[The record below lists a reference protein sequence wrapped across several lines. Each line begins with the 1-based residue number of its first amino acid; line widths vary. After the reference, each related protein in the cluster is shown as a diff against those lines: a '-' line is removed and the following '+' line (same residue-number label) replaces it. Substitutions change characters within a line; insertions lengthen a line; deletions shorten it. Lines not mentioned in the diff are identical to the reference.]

1 MGGEKL
7 YVLTSADDVAEAF
20 KNTDS
25 LEFDGFIADMLL
37 SFGATSSG
45 VGKMFHH
52 PSRGGSGY
60 PVGGMNSRS
69 KSLAHLSEDLYKQQ
83 LLPGER
89 LDKLAGR
96 LIGSID
102 EALQWEKMPHLY
114 YPQSFSR
121 EMNISLM
128 KWCGDILIDAAIT
141 ALFGPR
147 IYQINP
153 NIAQDFFDF
162 NEDAWKLLF
171 RYPRIAARKMY
182 TAKKNLIDAFEI
194 YFRLP
199 KEERKDSAWL
209 VQELEAEQ
217 RQIGIE
223 DRDIATMGLMLLW
236 V

>member
-1 MGGEKL
+1 
-7 YVLTSADDVAEAF
+7 
-20 KNTDS
+20 
-25 LEFDGFIADMLL
+25 MLL

-45 VGKMFHH
+45 VGKMFHN
-52 PSRGGSGY
+52 PAGGASGY
-60 PVGGMNSRS
+60 STGVLKSRS

-89 LDKLAGR
+89 LDKLAGK
-96 LIGSID
+96 LIRSID
-102 EALQWEKMPHLY
+102 ESLQWERMPHLY

-141 ALFGPR
+141 ALFGPL
-147 IYQINP
+147 IYQIDS
-153 NIAQDFFDF
+153 NIAQNFFDF

-182 TAKKNLIDAFEI
+182 TAKKNLIDAFEA
-194 YFRLP
+194 YFGLP
-199 KEERKDSAWL
+199 KEQRADSAWL

-217 RQIGIE
+217 RKIGIG

>member
-7 YVLTSADDVAEAF
+7 YVLTAPEDVAEAF

-45 VGKMFHH
+45 VARIFHH
-52 PSRGGSGY
+52 PSPGGSGS
-60 PVGGMNSRS
+60 PIGVVNLRS

-96 LIGSID
+96 LIQSID
-102 EALQWEKMPHLY
+102 ESLQWERMPHLY
-114 YPQSFSR
+114 HPQSFSR

-128 KWCGDILIDAAIT
+128 KWCGDILIDATIT
-141 ALFGPR
+141 SLFGPR
-147 IYQINP
+147 IYQIDP
-153 NIAQDFFDF
+153 NIAQNFFDF

-171 RYPRIAARKMY
+171 RYPRLAARKMY
-182 TAKKNLIDAFEI
+182 TAKKNLIDAFEV
-194 YFRLP
+194 YFQLP
-199 KEERKDSAWL
+199 KEQRTDSAWL
-209 VQELEAEQ
+209 VQELEAQQ
-217 RQIGIE
+217 RHLGIG